1 MNSFFGVGLAELV
14 FILLLAGLLLGPQ
27 QIRRVARQLGMFAA
41 GAQRMIGQ
49 LRSQFNQ
56 ELDAADLQEMR
67 EAVAD
72 VQTLQKQLAEMR
84 QEMRGFLTQNGAAL
98 SQIAQEPLLK
108 PPASG
113 GTPPAAGAPP
123 HPRSNQCMK
132 TERRQLGLHGR
143 AGLLA
148 LHLHSSYGRC

>member
-56 ELDAADLQEMR
+56 ELDAAELQEMR

-84 QEMRGFLTQNGAAL
+84 QEMRGFLTQNSAAL

-108 PPASG
+108 PPDEP
-113 GTPPAAGAPP
+113 TPPPPPAVAPP
-123 HPRSNQCMK
+123 PPAVAPPPSDPRSVTDASEK
-132 TERRQLGLHGR
+132 
-143 AGLLA
+143 
-148 LHLHSSYGRC
+148 